1 MELNE
6 EEVGDHEIEV
16 LDLDLEV
23 AEEVGV
29 MDTPVVDVL
38 GSGGV
43 FEDGNDGNAATT
55 PLRCV
60 VESDE
65 GAYKDLLDHPQ
76 VGMVFSSWEDADKFY
91 RKYGKQRGFGVYR
104 AAGNFKIENGKTDKS
119 KRRSYIWHCE
129 CAGKADLRRR
139 VNEKRVYGGGLSLDL
154 NRRKT
159 KKCGCP
165 VEMRAVCKP
174 DGCWEVRKAIT
185 AHVNHNPTPRKS
197 RYISMYRQEEI
208 INAVRRR
215 LFNDCSAGTQ
225 VTQVHRSLAKERG
238 GVENMAL
245 TERDLRNV
253 LAREKKLQMMRGYAN
268 AMLAYFDKMCSVSNE
283 NTETFEWLFSNWL
296 DCMGGKQPV
305 GFLTDQCAAMRKAL
319 SNVMPNARHRWC
331 LWHIVNKFGTNLG
344 SYANNQEFHDDL
356 LNVIYD
362 SLNEDEF
369 ELNWTLAME
378 SYGLVMDEWL
388 LVLDISVDVHPQI
401 SVEISGLYE
410 ERHMWIPA
418 YMKHLIWAGM
428 KTTQRSES
436 IYSFFDKYVKR
447 DTRLYQFVERYCD
460 AMENRANA
468 KKEANAN
475 SAMRTRHAIT
485 SFAYEKAFQNVYT
498 DAKFVEIQEQC
509 TRLMYLSVVGKMEV
523 SDSVVEHLV
532 QDRVWFFDKVLRKE
546 IPMDRKIVYS
556 VTFNSETN
564 DAFCEC
570 KLFECHGIMCSH
582 QFKVFDDNGVK
593 EAFKIY
599 IEVVA

>member
-185 AHVNHNPTPRKS
+185 AHGS
-197 RYISMYRQEEI
+197 
-208 INAVRRR
+208 
-215 LFNDCSAGTQ
+215 GTDTIQ
-225 VTQVHRSLAKERG
+225 KD
-238 GVENMAL
+238 VEC
-245 TERDLRNV
+245 D
-253 LAREKKLQMMRGYAN
+253 
-268 AMLAYFDKMCSVSNE
+268 
-283 NTETFEWLFSNWL
+283 NTGMESS
-296 DCMGGKQPV
+296 P
-305 GFLTDQCAAMRKAL
+305 
-319 SNVMPNARHRWC
+319 S
-331 LWHIVNKFGTNLG
+331 VNK
-344 SYANNQEFHDDL
+344 D
-356 LNVIYD
+356 
-362 SLNEDEF
+362 
-369 ELNWTLAME
+369 
-378 SYGLVMDEWL
+378 
-388 LVLDISVDVHPQI
+388 
-401 SVEISGLYE
+401 
-410 ERHMWIPA
+410 
-418 YMKHLIWAGM
+418 
-428 KTTQRSES
+428 
-436 IYSFFDKYVKR
+436 
-447 DTRLYQFVERYCD
+447 FVYKD
-460 AMENRANA
+460 
-468 KKEANAN
+468 
-475 SAMRTRHAIT
+475 
-485 SFAYEKAFQNVYT
+485 
-498 DAKFVEIQEQC
+498 
-509 TRLMYLSVVGKMEV
+509 
-523 SDSVVEHLV
+523 SDSVMLHNDLGDSVVNERSALGLNEISIDPLHNTPTPMELVPNEGGFNCGSSVNENISAGDGSVQKPLSVGDSISRKKPHRPRAKRFLSFVEKCAKKASSARTKTTTKTNNVWELWSAGRSEQGYQKKRKAKESERVASSCNCYGCGWNSPYDVGWRDWVWSSLCASMSAASYV
-532 QDRVWFFDKVLRKE
+532 QH
-546 IPMDRKIVYS
+546 Y
-556 VTFNSETN
+556 
-564 DAFCEC
+564 
-570 KLFECHGIMCSH
+570 
-582 QFKVFDDNGVK
+582 NGSATSYVQQQ
-593 EAFKIY
+593 Y
-599 IEVVA
+599 NG